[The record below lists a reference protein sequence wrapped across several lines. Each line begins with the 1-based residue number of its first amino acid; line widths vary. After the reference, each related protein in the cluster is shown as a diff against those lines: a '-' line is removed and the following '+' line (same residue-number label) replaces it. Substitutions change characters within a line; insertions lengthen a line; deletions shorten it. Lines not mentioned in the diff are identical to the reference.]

1 MIEEGIINQKS
12 IKSQSTWK
20 KAHAALQKME
30 KQFKG
35 TEKEDDYYDILN
47 SMYYSIDAKKIAPW
61 GDDTITDLR
70 KDLKKL
76 LGSKASQIIEGIS
89 EELENELVE
98 DQQVED
104 EEVLDEAKVK
114 EEEDED
120 DEEEEVEES
129 ADDAEEEDEEPEVK
143 EVSIPKTKAG
153 VIQAAVDMLKKAR
166 KEDAQKIF
174 AKMAKVDESSEGS
187 VDESAKV
194 IQTNNDLK
202 AKAKVETVDFSEDLD
217 AVIAEEATLSDGFR
231 GKAGAIFEAVLTSKL
246 AHEMDRLETE
256 YAQNLEEEVS
266 EVKSELVEKVDSYL
280 NYVVSNWMETNE
292 VAVTEGLKTEIAE
305 DFMTS
310 LQAVFKEHYI
320 DVPEGKVDLV
330 DELAEQVSELELTLN
345 KTTEDNIKLHES
357 VQTLERADVVREQS
371 SELADTEAE
380 KLGTLVEDIEFDSR
394 DNFEMKVRVVKES
407 YFTKAISESVD
418 ELSSIAG
425 TDEVQTDVSDVMS
438 RYTQAISKF
447 NK

>member
-1 MIEEGIINQKS
+1 M
-12 IKSQSTWK
+12 
-20 KAHAALQKME
+20 
-30 KQFKG
+30 
-35 TEKEDDYYDILN
+35 
-47 SMYYSIDAKKIAPW
+47 SIDENKLEN
-61 GDDTITDLR
+61 DLAV
-70 KDLKKL
+70 D
-76 LGSKASQIIEGIS
+76 GIS
-89 EELENELVE
+89 EDAEELENELVE

-120 DEEEEVEES
+120 DEEEEVDES

-166 KEDAQKIF
+166 KEDAQKIY
-174 AKMAKVDESSEGS
+174 AKMAKVDESEDDGS
-187 VDESAKV
+187 VDKSIKAAPQKK
-194 IQTNNDLK
+194 NDLK
-202 AKAKVETVDFSEDLD
+202 AKAKVESVDFSEDLD

-266 EVKSELVEKVDSYL
+266 DVKSELVEKVDSYL

-292 VAVTEGLKTEIAE
+292 VAVTEGLRTEIAE

-330 DELAEQVSELELTLN
+330 DELAEQVSELEETLN

-357 VQTLERADVVREQS
+357 VQTLERADIVREQS
-371 SELADTEAE
+371 SGLADTEAE
-380 KLGTLVEDIEFDSR
+380 KLSTLVEDIEFDNR

-425 TDEVQTDVSDVMS
+425 TDEVQADVSDSMS

>member
-1 MIEEGIINQKS
+1 M
-12 IKSQSTWK
+12 
-20 KAHAALQKME
+20 
-30 KQFKG
+30 
-35 TEKEDDYYDILN
+35 
-47 SMYYSIDAKKIAPW
+47 SIDENKLENDLAV
-61 GDDTITDLR
+61 DD
-70 KDLKKL
+70 
-76 LGSKASQIIEGIS
+76 IS
-89 EELENELVE
+89 ENAEELENELVE

-104 EEVLDEAKVK
+104 EDILEAKVK

-120 DEEEEVEES
+120 DDEEEVEES
-129 ADDAEEEDEEPEVK
+129 ADEEDDEDEEPEVK
-143 EVSIPKTKAG
+143 EISIPKTKAG

-174 AKMAKVDESSEGS
+174 AKMAKVDESEDDGS
-187 VDESAKV
+187 VDKSIKAAPQKKNE
-194 IQTNNDLK
+194 LK
-202 AKAKVETVDFSEDLD
+202 AKAKVESVDFSEDLD

-246 AHEMDRLETE
+246 ASEMDRLETE

-266 EVKSELVEKVDSYL
+266 DVKTELVEKVDSYL

-292 VAVTEGLKTEIAE
+292 VAVTEGLRTEIAE

-310 LQAVFKEHYI
+310 LQSVFKEHYI

-330 DELAEQVSELELTLN
+330 DELSASVAELEETLN

-357 VQTLERADVVREQS
+357 VQTLERAEVVREQS
-371 SELADTEAE
+371 SGLADTEAE
-380 KLGTLVEDIEFDSR
+380 KLGTLVEDIEFDNK
-394 DNFEMKVRVVKES
+394 DNFEMKVKVVKES
-407 YFTKAISESVD
+407 YFTKELSESTD
-418 ELSSIAG
+418 ELSSVAG
-425 TDEVQTDVSDVMS
+425 TDEAPADVSDVMS

>member
-1 MIEEGIINQKS
+1 M
-12 IKSQSTWK
+12 
-20 KAHAALQKME
+20 
-30 KQFKG
+30 
-35 TEKEDDYYDILN
+35 
-47 SMYYSIDAKKIAPW
+47 SIDENKLEN
-61 GDDTITDLR
+61 DLAV
-70 KDLKKL
+70 D
-76 LGSKASQIIEGIS
+76 GIS
-89 EELENELVE
+89 EDAEELENELVE

-114 EEEDED
+114 EDEDED

-166 KEDAQKIF
+166 KEDAQKIY
-174 AKMAKVDESSEGS
+174 AKMAKVDESEDDGS
-187 VDESAKV
+187 VDKSIKAAPQKK
-194 IQTNNDLK
+194 NDLK
-202 AKAKVETVDFSEDLD
+202 AKAKVESVDFSEDLD

-246 AHEMDRLETE
+246 SQEMDRLETE

-292 VAVTEGLKTEIAE
+292 VAVTEGLRTEIAE

-330 DELAEQVSELELTLN
+330 DDLAEQVAELEVTLN

-357 VQTLERADVVREQS
+357 VQTLERADIVREQS
-371 SELADTEAE
+371 SGLADTEAE
-380 KLGTLVEDIEFDSR
+380 KLGALVEDIEFDNK

-425 TDEVQTDVSDVMS
+425 TDEVQADVSDVMS

>member
-1 MIEEGIINQKS
+1 M
-12 IKSQSTWK
+12 
-20 KAHAALQKME
+20 
-30 KQFKG
+30 
-35 TEKEDDYYDILN
+35 
-47 SMYYSIDAKKIAPW
+47 SIDEN
-61 GDDTITDLR
+61 
-70 KDLKKL
+70 KL
-76 LGSKASQIIEGIS
+76 ENNLAVDGIS
-89 EELENELVE
+89 EDAEELENELVE

-120 DEEEEVEES
+120 DEEEVDES
-129 ADDAEEEDEEPEVK
+129 ADEDDEEDEVK

-166 KEDAQKIF
+166 KEDAQKIY
-174 AKMAKVDESSEGS
+174 AKMAKVDESEDDGS
-187 VDESAKV
+187 VDKAIKSAPQKK
-194 IQTNNDLK
+194 NELK
-202 AKAKVETVDFSEDLD
+202 AKAKVESVDFEEDLD

-246 AHEMDRLETE
+246 AHEMDRLEAE

-266 EVKSELVEKVDSYL
+266 DVKSELVEKVDSYL
-280 NYVVSNWMETNE
+280 NYVVSNWMETNK
-292 VAVTEGLKTEIAE
+292 VAVTEGLRTEIAE

-330 DELAEQVSELELTLN
+330 DELAEQVSELEETLN
-345 KTTEDNIKLHES
+345 KTTEDNIKLHEL

-371 SELADTEAE
+371 SGLADTEAE
-380 KLGTLVEDIEFDSR
+380 KLSTLVEDIEFDNR

-425 TDEVQTDVSDVMS
+425 TDEVQADVSDTMS